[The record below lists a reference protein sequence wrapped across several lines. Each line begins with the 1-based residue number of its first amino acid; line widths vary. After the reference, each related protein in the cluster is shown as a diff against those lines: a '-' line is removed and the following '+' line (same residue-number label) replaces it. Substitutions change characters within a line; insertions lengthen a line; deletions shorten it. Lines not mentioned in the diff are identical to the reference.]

1 MCSASLAASVYALG
15 TSAWGRHDPF
25 AEPPVNG
32 RYLRA
37 ADGPFRRI
45 LLKKSETEVPRKS
58 RFRAHSVFYT
68 GSCHS
73 QA

>member
-32 RYLRA
+32 RYLRI
-37 ADGPFRRI
+37 P
-45 LLKKSETEVPRKS
+45 V
-58 RFRAHSVFYT
+58 AHSVVA
-68 GSCHS
+68 
-73 QA
+73 QLNQ